1 MMPPDS
7 ISAGAMAE
15 LLSLGKRWDEVRRL
29 CLALPSE
36 IDLQDRCNLFCIPKP
51 DGELR
56 QIIDRR
62 PRNSRE
68 LWPPSEGAKMGH
80 PSTFLGIVIPPDCN
94 LLGSCDDLR
103 NFYHEFV
110 VSLDRALSTP
120 VGPFWRAADWAG
132 TKAFAAL
139 QARHPKK
146 PIHPS
151 TTVVMCF
158 QGFEHGR
165 PLGAYSRTRES

>member
-15 LLSLGKRWDEVRRL
+15 LLSLGKRWDEVSRL

-36 IDLQDRCNLFCIPKP
+36 IDLQNRCNLFCIPKP

-68 LWPPSEGAKMGH
+68 LWPPSEDMMH
-80 PSTFLGIVIPPDCN
+80 PQSMQQ
-94 LLGSCDDLR
+94 S
-103 NFYHEFV
+103 
-110 VSLDRALSTP
+110 
-120 VGPFWRAADWAG
+120 
-132 TKAFAAL
+132 
-139 QARHPKK
+139 
-146 PIHPS
+146 
-151 TTVVMCF
+151 
-158 QGFEHGR
+158 
-165 PLGAYSRTRES
+165 